1 MNGKK
6 VNWIFLASVLLNI
19 LTVVLLVVMYPIFGM
34 DIVSNL
40 IVSQLIVLLP
50 AAVGVFLAKDNL
62 IQLAG
67 FHKIK
72 ISTVFMVILFT
83 FLIMPLVTLV
93 NAISM
98 LFVDNTVA
106 SMSGDI
112 LGAPFI
118 VMFLLMGVL
127 GPFNEELICRGIFY
141 QGYKRSGTTM
151 QAMLMSAL
159 LFALMHM
166 NFNQAAY
173 AFVIG
178 IMLVFLVEATG
189 SIWAS
194 IIYHVIFN
202 GYSVC
207 IMYLSKDILLDDT
220 ISELPSGWTEQ
231 DSLLYGLGVSLVMAT
246 IMTSIAV
253 CVLVWIAKNEGRSE
267 RLKQFW
273 TTRHNKKEKMIPIPL
288 IVAIIL
294 SIAYMVTDV
303 ILYKIMV

>member
-50 AAVGVFLAKDNL
+50 AAVGVFAKDNL

-118 VMFLLMGVL
+118 VMFLLMG
-127 GPFNEELICRGIFY
+127 F
-141 QGYKRSGTTM
+141 SGL
-151 QAMLMSAL
+151 LMKS
-159 LFALMHM
+159 
-166 NFNQAAY
+166 
-173 AFVIG
+173 
-178 IMLVFLVEATG
+178 
-189 SIWAS
+189 
-194 IIYHVIFN
+194 
-202 GYSVC
+202 
-207 IMYLSKDILLDDT
+207 
-220 ISELPSGWTEQ
+220 
-231 DSLLYGLGVSLVMAT
+231 
-246 IMTSIAV
+246 
-253 CVLVWIAKNEGRSE
+253 
-267 RLKQFW
+267 
-273 TTRHNKKEKMIPIPL
+273 
-288 IVAIIL
+288 
-294 SIAYMVTDV
+294 
-303 ILYKIMV
+303 

>member
-106 SMSGDI
+106 
-112 LGAPFI
+112 
-118 VMFLLMGVL
+118 
-127 GPFNEELICRGIFY
+127 
-141 QGYKRSGTTM
+141 
-151 QAMLMSAL
+151 
-159 LFALMHM
+159 
-166 NFNQAAY
+166 
-173 AFVIG
+173 
-178 IMLVFLVEATG
+178 
-189 SIWAS
+189 
-194 IIYHVIFN
+194 
-202 GYSVC
+202 
-207 IMYLSKDILLDDT
+207 
-220 ISELPSGWTEQ
+220 
-231 DSLLYGLGVSLVMAT
+231 
-246 IMTSIAV
+246 
-253 CVLVWIAKNEGRSE
+253 
-267 RLKQFW
+267 
-273 TTRHNKKEKMIPIPL
+273 
-288 IVAIIL
+288 
-294 SIAYMVTDV
+294 
-303 ILYKIMV
+303 